1 MHRQFT
7 KKKCKQLVDMKDSLT
22 SNQTQHACNTKG
34 GASFNLLEGQTFYNL
49 YDSQIMLKV

>member
-7 KKKCKQLVDMKDSLT
+7 KKKYKRLVDMKDSLP
-22 SNQTQHACNTKG
+22 SNQINACNTKG